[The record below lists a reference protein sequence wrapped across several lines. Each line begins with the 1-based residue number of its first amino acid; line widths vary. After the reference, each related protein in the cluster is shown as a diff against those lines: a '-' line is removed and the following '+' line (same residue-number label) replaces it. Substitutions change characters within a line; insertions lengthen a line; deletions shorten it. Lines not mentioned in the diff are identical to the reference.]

1 MNEKN
6 ANANMHHM
14 LIQGRNFKKNIGVAE
29 VNDIFLK

>member
-14 LIQGRNFKKNIGVAE
+14 LIQGRNFKKNIGVAQS
-29 VNDIFLK
+29 K